1 MLLGIIS
8 IGHQNPLREHH
19 ICNMRISSRLNFTFI
34 IILLLSIV
42 SCRNLTTADIDP
54 ARLAVITE
62 LCETDPDSALTII
75 NDLNLDK
82 SGENK
87 AIGYYLKGRARLNML
102 NYPGAVEAFLYA
114 EKTAGEEE
122 NDSILALSRLGLM
135 DVYDSIQDFTGKVQY
150 AMRICAIYEQN
161 NDYQNLYETLDELA
175 LNLSPLPLEFYPDIM
190 RYASMI
196 KGINTTIVTDGDS
209 IKMDGEKLYE
219 KLHDNCNLN
228 YIELS
233 IVSPLKNFNP
243 NKYIELIKAGDT
255 WGTQLL
261 NDSTNI
267 TLNNANL
274 IVSYLWDNGY
284 EKEAGEFIQ
293 LYRNRYREKDIT
305 YTIDPTTNAVKGHV
319 RLLPP
324 DPKKLPSTFQN
335 NVKSVASRFHYEE
348 ELMHA
353 KTIRFQRA
361 MLISISALSIVS
373 IIAIAL
379 YMRLL
384 TLRRRRREYNN
395 IRTATELRSALMDME
410 TLHLRTLS
418 HLCNAYYDSYN
429 KESVK
434 SKIAKDTLNTIDE
447 IAEAPDFFDR
457 LEARLNE
464 SCDNLMVKFRAE
476 AIGVKEQDL
485 RLFICN
491 AIGLTIPAICLLI
504 KEKRDVVY
512 TRRLRLRAKI
522 QESDYEHR
530 EIFLEHLR

>member
-1 MLLGIIS
+1 MLHLCS
-8 IGHQNPLREHH
+8 FALYYSFVY

-34 IILLLSIV
+34 IILLLAIV
-42 SCRNLTTADIDP
+42 SCSNLTTADIDP
-54 ARLAVITE
+54 SRLAVITE

-82 SGENK
+82 SYNNK

-135 DVYDSIQDFTGKVQY
+135 DVSDSIQDFTGKVQY

-161 NDYQNLYETLDELA
+161 NDYQNLYKTLEELTF
-175 LNLSPLPLEFYPDIM
+175 NHSPLPLEFHPDIM
-190 RYASMI
+190 RYASLI
-196 KGINTTIVTDGDS
+196 KDINTTIITNGDS
-209 IKMDGEKLYE
+209 IKMDGERL
-219 KLHDNCNLN
+219 CNYLIGQYGKTN
-228 YIELS
+228 MIS
-233 IVSPLKNFNP
+233 ISIGCYLKSFDL
-243 NKYIELIKAGDT
+243 NKYIEIIKSNGPWRT
-255 WGTQLL
+255 ELL
-261 NDSTNI
+261 NDSTDI
-267 TLNNANL
+267 TLDYANL
-274 IVSYLWDNGY
+274 VVLYLWDQGY

-305 YTIDPTTNAVKGHV
+305 YTIDPATNAVKGHV

-434 SKIAKDTLNTIDE
+434 SKIAKDTLNTINE

-476 AIGVKEQDL
+476 ATGIKEQDL

>member
-1 MLLGIIS
+1 
-8 IGHQNPLREHH
+8 
-19 ICNMRISSRLNFTFI
+19 
-34 IILLLSIV
+34 
-42 SCRNLTTADIDP
+42 
-54 ARLAVITE
+54 
-62 LCETDPDSALTII
+62 
-75 NDLNLDK
+75 
-82 SGENK
+82 
-87 AIGYYLKGRARLNML
+87 
-102 NYPGAVEAFLYA
+102 
-114 EKTAGEEE
+114 
-122 NDSILALSRLGLM
+122 
-135 DVYDSIQDFTGKVQY
+135 
-150 AMRICAIYEQN
+150 
-161 NDYQNLYETLDELA
+161 
-175 LNLSPLPLEFYPDIM
+175 
-190 RYASMI
+190 
-196 KGINTTIVTDGDS
+196 
-209 IKMDGEKLYE
+209 
-219 KLHDNCNLN
+219 
-228 YIELS
+228 
-233 IVSPLKNFNP
+233 
-243 NKYIELIKAGDT
+243 
-255 WGTQLL
+255 
-261 NDSTNI
+261 
-267 TLNNANL
+267 
-274 IVSYLWDNGY
+274 
-284 EKEAGEFIQ
+284 
-293 LYRNRYREKDIT
+293 
-305 YTIDPTTNAVKGHV
+305 
-319 RLLPP
+319 
-324 DPKKLPSTFQN
+324 
-335 NVKSVASRFHYEE
+335 
-348 ELMHA
+348 MHA

-434 SKIAKDTLNTIDE
+434 SKIAKDTLNTINE

-504 KEKRDVVY
+504 TEKRDVVY